1 VSRHSRRTA
10 PLDSKLGV
18 LATYDEQEPH
28 LIAAEWRGRV
38 WVFAQAT
45 DRRPL
50 TDIAILELHD
60 AMFAP
65 LLDWAGRPRTKDVGP
80 GGKVEVPFAR
90 VREELRKL
98 GDDFDTWRAAIGE
111 DPTLEQIAGVVADA
125 HHRFQWIHPFLDTNG
140 RTGRVLDLFV
150 LWSSFGLASGSMETS
165 PVIEYFPD
173 GDREDGYYRG
183 LLEADLHRP
192 GNAKA
197 TLDRVRGELAAEEQ
211 SSPTQSAQA
220 IWSKGYAAYN
230 AGRYDEAQRHYQQ
243 ALKMDPSFAPA
254 LNSLGRIAFA
264 EKDLATAE
272 RYFREA
278 IAKQAD
284 YVPALDKLARIEL
297 TRGHYAEAER
307 LAAEGVR
314 LRPGYAPAE
323 TLLKEIQARSAP
335 SPD

>member
-45 DRRPL
+45 ARRPL

-98 GDDFDTWRAAIGE
+98 GDDFDSWRAAIGE
-111 DPTLEQIAGVVADA
+111 DPTLEQIAGIIADA
-125 HHRFQWIHPFLDTNG
+125 HHRFQWIHPFVDTNG

-150 LWSSFGLASGSMETS
+150 LWSCFGLASGSMETS

-173 GDREDGYYRG
+173 RDREDEYYAG

-192 GNAKA
+192 ERLRSYYLERLERALHSVFTVHWWDGSH
-197 TLDRVRGELAAEEQ
+197 TTTCV
-211 SSPTQSAQA
+211 A
-220 IWSKGYAAYN
+220 IHVDA
-230 AGRYDEAQRHYQQ
+230 
-243 ALKMDPSFAPA
+243 
-254 LNSLGRIAFA
+254 
-264 EKDLATAE
+264 ATATE
-272 RYFREA
+272 
-278 IAKQAD
+278 D
-284 YVPALDKLARIEL
+284 AL
-297 TRGHYAEAER
+297 
-307 LAAEGVR
+307 
-314 LRPGYAPAE
+314 
-323 TLLKEIQARSAP
+323 ARSAKDRQHQYRVLGEGARIVVRAFGGHLIDEGGHP
-335 SPD
+335 IPGGSRPV